1 MKSMTGYGK
10 GTVNGDDFSVSVD
23 LKTVNNRF
31 LDIHLRVGAE
41 LSALESSIKRRI
53 TSRLSRGRVDVTVSL
68 ERTAQ
73 VAYELNRPLIAGYVS
88 ALKEMQQEFEIGGE
102 LDINV
107 LARIPGAL
115 QPARNGID
123 ERMIAALDEAIDQ
136 ALDELEKMR
145 QQEGEA
151 LRKELRDRLHKIEG
165 LVPTIENAAAG
176 LADAYRLRLQK
187 RIGELLN
194 RGGQVVEI
202 DPAMLGRDIGRTL
215 QWRGRATPPHR
226 DDRDQVVNIYLSV
239 SVDIAGLQRRRLI
252 ADRQHRAI
260 DRSVVSG
267 ISEGREHN
275 QSRLLTNQRATSV
288 PTTAIHQRHLDQQRI
303 CIHGYVG
310 EADSRIVA
318 AVDRQ
323 HLWPALHRRTV
334 EVDHHWPRSQGNGHV
349 KIQLNSIASAPQ
361 PFDHSVLPSGRRHAC
376 VHTIDKHSRVLRP
389 RRDSQFQRERNRRGG
404 IQRD

>member
-41 LSALESSIKRRI
+41 LSALETTIKRRI
-53 TSRLSRGRVDVTVSL
+53 SSRLSRGRVDVTVSI
-68 ERTAQ
+68 ERSAQ

-88 ALKEMQQEFEIGGE
+88 ALKQMQQDFGIGGD

-123 ERMIAALDEAIDQ
+123 ERMIAALEQAVDQ

-145 QQEGEA
+145 QQEGAA
-151 LRKELRDRLHKIEG
+151 LCNELRERLQKIEA
-165 LVPTIENAAAG
+165 LVPTIESAAAG

-202 DPAMLGRDIGRTL
+202 DPARLAQEVAYLADRSDVSEEMVRLRSHLAQFNDALNSESETGKMLDFLLQELNREANTTL
-215 QWRGRATPPHR
+215 SKSTDLA
-226 DDRDQVVNIYLSV
+226 IKE
-239 SVDIAGLQRRRLI
+239 AGL
-252 ADRQHRAI
+252 AI
-260 DRSVVSG
+260 KAEV
-267 ISEGREHN
+267 EKLREQVQN
-275 QSRLLTNQRATSV
+275 
-288 PTTAIHQRHLDQQRI
+288 
-303 CIHGYVG
+303 
-310 EADSRIVA
+310 
-318 AVDRQ
+318 
-323 HLWPALHRRTV
+323 V
-334 EVDHHWPRSQGNGHV
+334 E
-349 KIQLNSIASAPQ
+349 
-361 PFDHSVLPSGRRHAC
+361 
-376 VHTIDKHSRVLRP
+376 
-389 RRDSQFQRERNRRGG
+389 
-404 IQRD
+404 